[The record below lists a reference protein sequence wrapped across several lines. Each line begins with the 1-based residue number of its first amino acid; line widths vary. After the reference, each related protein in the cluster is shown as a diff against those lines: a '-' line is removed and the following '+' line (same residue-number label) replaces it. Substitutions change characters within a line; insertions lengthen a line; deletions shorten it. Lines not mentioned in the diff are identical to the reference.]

1 MKLQFKQQQ
10 FQIDAVKAVVDCF
23 DGQPIKTN
31 RFTLERSREI
41 IRQTKMAAQG
51 IQEMDFAIE
60 EAIGYRN
67 STIQLLEQRVL
78 ENIRAVQSRNDLHE
92 SAKIERP
99 KGFKDGFNLTVEMET
114 GTGKTY
120 TYIRTMYELQKKYGW
135 SKYIVIVP
143 SVAIRE
149 GVYKSFQ
156 VTQDHFQEM
165 YGQKIAPFIYN
176 SSRPQDVENF
186 ASDSRIS
193 VMIINTQAFNKKH
206 TNVMHEASDRFGS
219 RKPIEIIA
227 QTNPIIVIDEPQSVD
242 GDKTLDSMQEFK
254 PLFSLRYSATH
265 KVDYNKVYRLDALD
279 AYNEKLVK
287 KIQVK
292 GISVK
297 GSTGTEGY
305 LYLEDISLSSTK
317 PPFAVMEFETRDG
330 SGVKRITKKLEQGA
344 SIYELSGNLPAYKNV
359 TIQHIDGLKNTV
371 EVGGIVMTAGDILND
386 QNESAY
392 RRIQIRECIKSHLEK
407 ESSLFKQGIKVL
419 SLFFIDSVDKYRQ
432 YDEAGDQVLGEYG
445 KMFEEEYKQLTAQ
458 PDLWSPEYNA
468 YLQRDEASRV
478 HNGYFSIDK
487 KGRSVDSKLGRKEES
502 ASNEDAE
509 RAYDLIMKDKERLL
523 DLEEPVRFIFSHSAL
538 KEGWDNPN
546 VFQICA
552 LKNVDS
558 GSETRRRQEV
568 GRGMRLCVNQDGIRQ
583 DFQLIGD
590 QVHDINKLTVIA
602 SESYE
607 AFAKGLQDEIAKTL
621 KDRPTRA
628 DEQFFI
634 DKVVTNARGD
644 QRRFT
649 PSDANDLEFCLIS
662 DRLIDSKRKITTEGK
677 ERIETGDFTVP
688 EHLVEYK
695 DGIQK
700 LLKTIW
706 TGEEIKPEDER
717 KRVVL
722 TINKN
727 FEKKEFKELWDR
739 INLKS
744 IYEVQFD
751 SAKLIEDSRVKINAQ
766 LAIGDQLYELRTGS
780 MKTGGSAEQMK
791 EGELFRV
798 EESQAQFIKAN
809 VTTDAVYDLV
819 GEIESRTHLT
829 RRTIV
834 DILKAIHE
842 EKFLL
847 VRKNPEAF
855 IAKVSELI
863 NEVKASLIFNK
874 IVYHKTEERH
884 EASTV
889 FTNDKT
895 ALRESEQLHK
905 HIYDYLTTDST
916 IEANFAQE
924 LEAQN
929 EVIVYAKLPKSFF
942 VPTPVAN
949 YSPDWAIVIDKDT
962 ERHVYFVAETKG
974 SDSDQD
980 LREIERLKIHC
991 AERHFQAIGE
1001 KKVIFKKVATYASL
1015 REHLASA

>member
-1 MKLQFKQQQ
+1 MPAYQN
-10 FQIDAVKAVVDCF
+10 A
-23 DGQPIKTN
+23 
-31 RFTLERSREI
+31 I
-41 IRQTKMAAQG
+41 IQ
-51 IQEMDFAIE
+51 
-60 EAIGYRN
+60 
-67 STIQLLEQRVL
+67 
-78 ENIRAVQSRNDLHE
+78 NINGLS
-92 SAKIERP
+92 
-99 KGFKDGFNLTVEMET
+99 GTVE
-114 GTGKTY
+114 
-120 TYIRTMYELQKKYGW
+120 IN
-135 SKYIVIVP
+135 
-143 SVAIRE
+143 
-149 GVYKSFQ
+149 
-156 VTQDHFQEM
+156 
-165 YGQKIAPFIYN
+165 GQ
-176 SSRPQDVENF
+176 
-186 ASDSRIS
+186 
-193 VMIINTQAFNKKH
+193 II
-206 TNVMHEASDRFGS
+206 
-219 RKPIEIIA
+219 
-227 QTNPIIVIDEPQSVD
+227 
-242 GDKTLDSMQEFK
+242 
-254 PLFSLRYSATH
+254 
-265 KVDYNKVYRLDALD
+265 
-279 AYNEKLVK
+279 
-287 KIQVK
+287 
-292 GISVK
+292 
-297 GSTGTEGY
+297 TEG
-305 LYLEDISLSSTK
+305 E
-317 PPFAVMEFETRDG
+317 
-330 SGVKRITKKLEQGA
+330 
-344 SIYELSGNLPAYKNV
+344 
-359 TIQHIDGLKNTV
+359 
-371 EVGGIVMTAGDILND
+371 ILNKD
-386 QNESAY
+386 DDNVI

-644 QRRFT
+644 QRRLT

-798 EESQAQFIKAN
+798 EESQAQFIKAD